1 MRVLIITPEFFPEES
16 GGVPVV
22 VRSLAKGLTK
32 MGDQVFVLTRSL
44 DSTRPSRGIFQGID
58 YQIEPVRYR
67 SLLSI
72 KSKALTILQ
81 QYQPDVVNLH
91 YPIAGPA
98 LLTLAIKS
106 IQPQMPIVTSL
117 HLRELW
123 HPNLIERILAHR
135 VVNKSEIVTTNSKY
149 MTDRVKRWKNSL
161 VIHNGV
167 EVPNDVKD
175 YKHEKPYITSVGRLA
190 DEKDFPTLI
199 RAFSI
204 VTQQYPNID
213 LLIAGSGSREI
224 QIKSLIKQLNTES
237 KSNIRLLGQLSQR
250 EIFSL
255 MKGALFFVIT
265 SVEEGFGLV
274 ALEASRLG
282 KAVIATKTGGLT
294 EIVRDGE
301 TGYLVPP
308 KAPDLLAQ
316 KMMTLLEDKE
326 LRDKFGYNGKAIAE
340 TQFSWHDTIQKYH
353 NAYTRAIHE
362 CKVTL

>member
-22 VRSLAKGLTK
+22 VRFLAKGLTK

-44 DSTRPSRGIFQGID
+44 DSARPSRGIFQGID

-67 SLLSI
+67 SLLSLRF
-72 KSKALTILQ
+72 KALTILQ

-98 LLTLAIKS
+98 LLTLAVKS
-106 IQPQMPIVTSL
+106 IHPQVPVVTSL
-117 HLRELW
+117 HYRELW
-123 HPNLIERILAHR
+123 HPNLIERILAR
-135 VVNKSEIVTTNSKY
+135 RIVNKSEIVTANSKY
-149 MTDRVKRWKNSL
+149 MTDRVKRWKNSII
-161 VIHNGV
+161 IHNGV
-167 EVPNDVKD
+167 EVPGDVKV

-213 LLIAGSGSREI
+213 LLIAGSGVREI
-224 QIKSLIKQLNTES
+224 QLKSLIKQLNMES
-237 KSNIRLLGQLSQR
+237 KIWLLGQLSQ
-250 EIFSL
+250 EDVFSL
-255 MKGALFFVIT
+255 MKGSLFFVLT

-301 TGYLVPP
+301 TGYLVLP

-316 KMMTLLEDKE
+316 KMLTLLEDKE
-326 LRDKFGYNGKAIAE
+326 LRDKFGYNGKVIAE
-340 TQFSWHDTIQKYH
+340 TQFSWDKSILKYRES
-353 NAYTRAIHE
+353 YKQAIH
-362 CKVTL
+362 KHNILMGK

>member
-1 MRVLIITPEFFPEES
+1 MRILIITPEFFPEES

-22 VRSLAKGLTK
+22 IRSLAKGLTK
-32 MGDQVFVLTRSL
+32 MGDRVFVLTRSL
-44 DSTRPSRGIFQGID
+44 NSTRPSRGIFQGID

-72 KSKALTILQ
+72 KCKALTILQ

-117 HLRELW
+117 HYRELW
-123 HPNLIERILAHR
+123 HPNLLERIIAHR
-135 VVNKSEIVTTNSKY
+135 VVNKSEIVTTNSKH

-175 YKHEKPYITSVGRLA
+175 YKHEKSYITSVGRLA
-190 DEKDFPTLI
+190 DEKNFPTLI

-237 KSNIRLLGQLSQR
+237 NIRLLGQLSQG

-265 SVEEGFGLV
+265 SIEEGFGLV

-301 TGYLVPP
+301 TGYLVLP

-326 LRDKFGYNGKAIAE
+326 LRDKFGYNGKVIAE
-340 TQFSWHDTIQKYH
+340 TQFSWNKAVLKYRESYNRAIQK
-353 NAYTRAIHE
+353 T
-362 CKVTL
+362 